1 MKPIFKPFCAIF
13 LMLFA
18 CGCMTKVPFKIKG
31 VSYVASRDTIVQ
43 AHIDPLL
50 KLGATHAAVMP
61 FGFIRSLDHPKLM
74 YNTDRQWFGETY
86 GGVENYVQELHKNN
100 IAVMIKPQIWVW
112 RGEFTGD
119 MLMKNDAD
127 WKELESSY
135 EDFILLYAKLAEE
148 NHVELFCVGTELYNF
163 VYTRP
168 AFWEQ
173 LIEKVRK
180 VYSGKL
186 TYAENWDKVDKFP
199 FWDELDYIGVDA
211 YFPVAESKTPTV
223 VEARKGW
230 APHKSM
236 LKSLSR
242 KHDKPILFTE
252 FGYRSVDFA
261 GKEPWQSFRQDG
273 GANLEAQTNLI
284 EALFDEFWDETW
296 FAGGFVWK
304 WHHDH
309 LNAGGELNNR
319 FTPQNKPVETYLRM
333 RYKDTL
339 VP

>member
-1 MKPIFKPFCAIF
+1 MKSIFKLVIICLSFILLA
-13 LMLFA
+13 
-18 CGCMTKVPFKIKG
+18 GCMSKVPIKIKG

-61 FGFIRSLDHPKLM
+61 FGFIRSLDHPELI

-86 GGVENYVQELHKNN
+86 GGVENYIQELHKNN

-135 EDFILLYAKLAEE
+135 EDFILLYAKLAKD
-148 NHVELFCVGTELYNF
+148 NKVEIFCIGTELYNF
-163 VYTRP
+163 VDTRT
-168 AFWEQ
+168 AFWKQ

-199 FWDELDYIGVDA
+199 LWDDLDYIGVDA
-211 YFPVAESKTPTV
+211 YFPVAQSATPTV
-223 VEARKGW
+223 AEARKGW

-242 KHDKPILFTE
+242 KHNKPILFTE

-261 GKEPWQSFRQDG
+261 GKEPWQSARQDG
-273 GANLEAQTNLI
+273 GVNLEGQTNLI

-309 LNAGGELNNR
+309 LNSGGQLDNR
-319 FTPQNKPVETYLRM
+319 FTPQNKPAEAYLRM
-333 RYKDTL
+333 RYKDSL